1 MSSHFDSKGGGQ
13 NENAQENVTQTV
25 IETAA
30 FSPARAIYDLKRI
43 GKYKEVLPLFEQ
55 SLSISREIGDKNQ

>member
-30 FSPARAIYDLKRI
+30 FSPARA
-43 GKYKEVLPLFEQ
+43 
-55 SLSISREIGDKNQ
+55 